1 MIDWTALSSQLTTP
15 VQVTDVNTWL
25 EQCIRPFDTVTRS
38 PVSEALGA
46 VSNYELFDQSSGLC
60 MQEAS
65 CAFTNCT
72 SGPFRDTY
80 EPFATLGG
88 LPFYQSVQLDPVFP
102 VLTDEE
108 IIEAASLSED
118 SQLPAAVVHPEHPG
132 DVSAAVRFAADNGI
146 KISVKTSG
154 HNWMGSSTRK
164 GTLLLNLSKLRK
176 YALPETLSDG
186 IFECNPVED
195 GDDGGIVVVEPRMG
209 TDEHYSSESVTAA
222 CKVALARGKP
232 AIMRAGGGQIVDEG
246 LRAVE
251 EWNSDPSRPPLH
263 AMTGAA
269 GTVSLAGGWL
279 ASGGL
284 GGPLNM
290 RQYGVGV
297 DNVLYAEMVLPDGQF
312 VRFGPS
318 TWTPAEGNQ
327 LYPQTTS
334 VKGYCIA
341 NDTAD
346 LSDEST
352 WSWVDCTD
360 QYGFDD
366 LWFAIRGGGGGNYG
380 VITSI
385 YYQLH
390 DKPGNLQQVYWPETI
405 FRILFDQSM
414 STEDQATMVSE
425 IIKFVFNFLY
435 NPDKVG
441 VSQDMSNSCS
451 APEQGMLDCYNGAGQ
466 AFVDAWVEY
475 FGMLETAKMIGG
487 AAPTPRLE
495 EYSSYAAKVAPSHF
509 NGRVQDGPK
518 GAVLYGGD
526 NALVIPI
533 NVLQNKFDAFMDLF
547 IPCVFDTIEA
557 SFAGTP
563 ETGCFGAWTPYFY
576 GGDIQFASDGTDAYP
591 PHRRNGAMHIYVL
604 REDAREQFK
613 KLIWDVEENAATYSN
628 GDFPG
633 LYCHNHLFYSTSP
646 KKSNWL
652 EDCIRSTPDGSGL
665 TDDDCWS
672 LQEAAFG
679 TETLRRLEKIHSD
692 IDPLR
697 MFQTSDGPGYADG
710 EGADTSSAGIYLTVI
725 SVFVTLSTTLV
736 LI

>member
-15 VQVTDVNTWL
+15 VQVTDVNLWL
-25 EQCIRPFDTVTRS
+25 QQCVKPFDYVSRS
-38 PVSEALGA
+38 DVSASLGA
-46 VSNYELFDQSSGLC
+46 VSNYELFEQSSGLC
-60 MQEAS
+60 MQSAS

-72 SGPFRDTY
+72 SGPFRDAY
-80 EPFATLGG
+80 EPFAPLGN
-88 LPFYQSVQLDPVFP
+88 LAFYQSVQLDPNGVFP

-108 IIEAASLSED
+108 ITMAASLSED

-132 DVSAAVRFAADNGI
+132 DVSAAVRFAADNGL
-146 KISVKTSG
+146 KVSVKTSG

-176 YALPETLSDG
+176 YALPELPSGG
-186 IFECNPVED
+186 IFECNTVGA
-195 GDDGGIVVVEPRMG
+195 GDDGGIVVVEPRVG
-209 TDEHYSSESVTAA
+209 TMDEDMYYFSESVTAA
-222 CKVALARGKP
+222 CKIALARGKP

-251 EWNSDPSRPPLH
+251 EWNSDPSRPPFH

-290 RQYGVGV
+290 RKYGVGV
-297 DNVLYAEMVLPDGQF
+297 DQVLYVEMVLPDGQF

-341 NDTAD
+341 EDTAD

-366 LWFAIRGGGGGNYG
+366 LWFAIRGGGGGSYG

-390 DKPGNLQQVYWPETI
+390 DKPGNIQGVYWPETL
-405 FRILFDQSM
+405 FRIDPSM
-414 STEDQATMVSE
+414 SSEDKDTVMIE
-425 IIKFVFNFLY
+425 MIKFVFNFLY

-441 VSQDMSNSCS
+441 VSVDASNSCS
-451 APEQGMLDCYNGAGQ
+451 APDSPITLDCYNGAGQ
-466 AFVDAWVEY
+466 AFVDAWDQY
-475 FGMLETAKMIGG
+475 FGALETANMISG
-487 AAPTPRLE
+487 AVPTPRLE
-495 EYSSYAAKVAPSHF
+495 EFSSYAARAAPSHY

-518 GAVLYGGD
+518 GEVLFGGD
-526 NALVIPI
+526 TCNALVIPI
-533 NVLQNKFDAFMDLF
+533 DVLKTKFDAFMDLY
-547 IPCVFDTIEA
+547 IPCFFDTIEA

-563 ETGCFGAWTPYFY
+563 ETACLTQNFTPYFY

-591 PHRRNGAMHIYVL
+591 PHRRNGALHMYVL
-604 REDAREQFK
+604 HEDVREQFK
-613 KLIWDVEENAATYSN
+613 KLIWDVEENAETYSN

-633 LYCHNHLFYSTSP
+633 VFCHNHLFYTTSP

-652 EDCIRSTPDGSGL
+652 EDCNGSTPDGSGTPL
-665 TDDDCWS
+665 TDDDCMS

-679 TETLRRLEKIHSD
+679 TETLRRLEKIHSK

-697 MFQTSDGPGYADG
+697 MFQTFGWSW
-710 EGADTSSAGIYLTVI
+710 IC
-725 SVFVTLSTTLV
+725 
-736 LI
+736 